1 MLYLYHIKIQPTIK
15 LLNYKSNQITSNNK
29 ICHLIS
35 ILYIKMVNC
44 PLNKLKRLKRANINK
59 SDRRINMNYKKTLKT
74 EIKKAID
81 TATSLCYDKSV
92 IAKLKSAHSEA
103 EIEQIMYGARKN
115 G

>member
-1 MLYLYHIKIQPTIK
+1 
-15 LLNYKSNQITSNNK
+15 
-29 ICHLIS
+29 
-35 ILYIKMVNC
+35 MVNC

-59 SDRRINMNYKKTLKT
+59 SDRRINNMNYKKTLKT

-81 TATSLCYDKSV
+81 IATSLCYDKSV
-92 IAKLKSAHSEA
+92 IEKLKSAHSEA

>member
-1 MLYLYHIKIQPTIK
+1 
-15 LLNYKSNQITSNNK
+15 
-29 ICHLIS
+29 
-35 ILYIKMVNC
+35 
-44 PLNKLKRLKRANINK
+44 
-59 SDRRINMNYKKTLKT
+59 MNYKKTLKT